1 MYFLIKSKTNQN
13 NREKLKLAKDLSNGN
28 TIGFYPQIKRDKII
42 DRRLTIKNA
51 GLQQNRT
58 LDKLEN

>member
-51 GLQQNRT
+51 GL
-58 LDKLEN
+58 

>member
-1 MYFLIKSKTNQN
+1 MKSKTNQN
-13 NREKLKLAKDLSNGN
+13 NREKLKLATNLSNGN
-28 TIGFYPQIKRDKII
+28 TIGFYPQIKHDKII

-58 LDKLEN
+58 LDKLDN